1 VVIVVV
7 LVAVGGVLAGV
18 LLTGGHG
25 TKKVAP
31 GSGRLAPDFKLPN
44 LRDGQDD
51 VSLASYRGRPVLV
64 NFWATWCQPCTEE
77 MPLLQAAHKRV
88 GDRVVFLGI
97 DRTDF
102 RPDAQ
107 AFLKKTGVTYASA
120 YDRQGTLDGS
130 YRLRGMPTSVFIGPD
145 GRIRDQV
152 TGPLT
157 KGQLDEELTALT
169 GGRS

>member
-1 VVIVVV
+1 
-7 LVAVGGVLAGV
+7 
-18 LLTGGHG
+18 
-25 TKKVAP
+25 
-31 GSGRLAPDFKLPN
+31 
-44 LRDGQDD
+44 
-51 VSLASYRGRPVLV
+51 
-64 NFWATWCQPCTEE
+64 
-77 MPLLQAAHKRV
+77 M
-88 GDRVVFLGI
+88 VFLGI

-107 AFLKKTGVTYASA
+107 AFLKKTGVTYTSA